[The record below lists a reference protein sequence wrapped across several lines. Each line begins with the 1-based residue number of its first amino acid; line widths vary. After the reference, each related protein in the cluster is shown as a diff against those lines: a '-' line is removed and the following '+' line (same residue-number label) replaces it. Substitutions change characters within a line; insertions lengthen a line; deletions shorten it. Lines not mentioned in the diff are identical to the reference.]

1 MAQREG
7 YLFVDH
13 RASPGLPEWIARR
26 MGGVAGS
33 RLIENAT
40 LTCCH
45 CKSAV
50 LKNPLRTRERH
61 RCPKCS
67 MQYVCDPC
75 AWRMSQPD
83 YVHRSAKEWADIYDQ
98 QRR

>member
-13 RASPGLPEWIARR
+13 SASPGLPPELQRR
-26 MGGVAGS
+26 MGGQPGQKI
-33 RLIENAT
+33 IENAT

-45 CKSAV
+45 CKTAV
-50 LKNPLRTRERH
+50 LKNPFRTRERH

-67 MQYVCDPC
+67 MKYVCDPC
-75 AWRMSQPD
+75 AFRMSQPD
-83 YVHRSAKEWADIYDQ
+83 YVHTSHEAFVDQ
-98 QRR
+98 LLKGA